1 MLLVFTTYLLVI
13 WVLCE
18 THFYYRGGNEHF
30 LVGNS
35 SLQSQKWPT
44 EEDVLQPWQFIQLEI
59 TTQTFL
65 NSRFGWLGRPLT
77 VTNTTNRICHLQIH
91 DPWRFCL
98 CQSNKKWNFLEKYIW
113 FVEAHHQVA
122 KYWGLVLTIS
132 IWLRL
137 NDLSPGSYTLMLL
150 VLRVWIGLFPRK
162 CWSFHYCM
170 TYGHKTCIIV

>member
-98 CQSNKKWNFLEKYIW
+98 CQSNKKWNFLEKYIRMIC
-113 FVEAHHQVA
+113 
-122 KYWGLVLTIS
+122 WGS
-132 IWLRL
+132 
-137 NDLSPGSYTLMLL
+137 SPGCQI
-150 VLRVWIGLFPRK
+150 LRPCADNQYLIETQWSLSRK
-162 CWSFHYCM
+162 LYFNAFSTTSMNWSFSQEMLVFPLLHD
-170 TYGHKTCIIV
+170 IWP